1 MTGNI
6 EAVKKHITADNDVNA
21 KGGDGSTTLHLAA
34 FRSYTEVV
42 ELLVGAGADLNAKG
56 VVGVTPLHYAE
67 NKEVADL
74 LIAKGADVNAK
85 GGRVGGTPLHNAA
98 LEGHNEVAALLIDKG
113 ADVNAND
120 RFGKT
125 PLDRSIE
132 LRRIEPPPLDGHK
145 LDSDIIQSLLRKHG
159 GKTAEE
165 LKAEGK

>member
-1 MTGNI
+1 
-6 EAVKKHITADNDVNA
+6 VDV
-21 KGGDGSTTLHLAA
+21 KGG
-34 FRSYTEVV
+34 RM
-42 ELLVGAGADLNAKG
+42 VG
-56 VVGVTPLHYAE
+56 TPLHYGE

-98 LEGHNEVAALLIDKG
+98 LEDHNEVAALLIDKG

-120 RFGKT
+120 GFGKT

-132 LRRIEPPPLDGHK
+132 RRIQPPPLDGHK

-165 LKAEGK
+165 LKAEGKLYTY